1 MLTIDHTVGL
11 VRCDELEGKEHD
23 MLVLTAEQRRWL
35 RGQFKTAH
43 GRELGLAFPTG
54 TRLDPGAVLWIEPGW
69 YLTVEAAPEPVLV
82 ISPASQREAIK
93 IAFEVGNRHFPLAFD
108 EDALLVPDDPA
119 MTNLLD
125 RLGAAWQRRLV
136 AFDPIGNAHR
146 HDH

>member
-1 MLTIDHTVGL
+1 MLTIDHTVGPVSRGAL
-11 VRCDELEGKEHD
+11 NGKEND
-23 MLVLTAEQRRWL
+23 ALVLTAEQRRWL
-35 RGQFKTAH
+35 RGRFKTAH

-54 TRLDPGAVLWIEPGW
+54 TTLEPGAVLWIEPGW

-82 ISPASQREAIK
+82 ILPASRREAIK
-93 IAFEVGNRHFPLAFD
+93 IAFEVGNRHFPLALD

-119 MTNLLD
+119 MAGLLD
-125 RLGAAWQRRLV
+125 RLGAAWQRRVL